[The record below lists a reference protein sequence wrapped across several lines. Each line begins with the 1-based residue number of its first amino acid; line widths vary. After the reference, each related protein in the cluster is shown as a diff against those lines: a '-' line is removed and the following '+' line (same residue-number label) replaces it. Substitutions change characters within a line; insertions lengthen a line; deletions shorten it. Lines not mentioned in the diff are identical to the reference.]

1 MEKHSGR
8 SFRSKQKH
16 FSAKTTI
23 LEEKWRKFK
32 FYFWS
37 LKVEAKLL
45 NHFHGRQDTQHNDT
59 EQNATQHNSALND
72 TQHNNT
78 GKKTVSVL
86 GLISTLCIND
96 IHYNVTLC

>member
-1 MEKHSGR
+1 MEEHSGR
-8 SFRSKQKH
+8 SFRSKEKH

-23 LEEKWRKFK
+23 FGEKRRKFEVL
-32 FYFWS
+32 FLS

-78 GKKTVSVL
+78 GNRLSA
-86 GLISTLCIND
+86 
-96 IHYNVTLC
+96 YWA